1 MFEYDKIVE
10 MVVNYPKLEHCYNL
24 LDQNSALRNLI
35 SSCDN
40 KRLEERILLLE
51 SENNK
56 LKSDLAK
63 VKSALTLACESVLS
77 LNGEECSSE

>member
-10 MVVNYPKLEHCYNL
+10 MVVNYPKLEHCYNNL
-24 LDQNSALRNLI
+24 LDENSASHNLI
-35 SSCDN
+35 YSCDK
-40 KRLEERILLLE
+40 KRLEEHILILN

-56 LKSDLAK
+56 LKNDLAK

-77 LNGEECSSE
+77 